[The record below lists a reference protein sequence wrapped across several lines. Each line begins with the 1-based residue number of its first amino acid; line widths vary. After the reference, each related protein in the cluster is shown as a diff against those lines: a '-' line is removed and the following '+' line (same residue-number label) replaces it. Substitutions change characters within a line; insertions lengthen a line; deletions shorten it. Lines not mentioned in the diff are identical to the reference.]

1 MSYRKL
7 NLDRDKIDLC
17 RTTASRIINPL
28 QKYIDRHSTTCIER
42 SIIKLLFNST
52 DEASDIVIQKL
63 GKDRLRK
70 GAALWL
76 GNALIHT
83 RLRPDELVAK
93 IAEGEITIDNIP
105 KLPIDKIKTKLIS
118 IASAEIQRIK
128 KEFENPHENSQ
139 QYNVKP
145 LIIIQKEKIS
155 SREALK
161 QAGKEPADIIL
172 FDNYDILKNNLS
184 DIKVSCNKKF
194 GYKIDGARAPQRT
207 ATSLKSGVD
216 LIAIDLIKQTLSNHI
231 NIKKILIDS
240 NWIGKIISKTNTKI
254 YSDAVHVRNL
264 DAYREAHQI
273 VALQLML
280 ERLFMNSNIIPEQF
294 IVTHA
299 YDIDPSLNDGFINE
313 LARAS
318 LMRELYPKN
327 LTVYLSPA
335 ARKLNT
341 PDHYSRIFTLFQLSG
356 IITEQSAILI
366 PQKED
371 NADILKSIQQI
382 SDNTTSLGDEIQFNP
397 NGKITRRAHIIVEN
411 TLKLLKKIEQSGF
424 YKALSDGL
432 IAGIKTNEKHGSG
445 LNDIFQKDRDYFNP
459 FADLADSKE
468 DNYCVSSRD
477 LSIRTKSKD
486 PEQKKDQKTASSA
499 PRSEG
504 QGTLRTKKRRRYKK
518 YSAQKKNIQDKEQI

>member
-1 MSYRKL
+1 MPNNVL
-7 NLDRDKIDLC
+7 
-17 RTTASRIINPL
+17 PL
-28 QKYIDRHSTTCIER
+28 
-42 SIIKLLFNST
+42 
-52 DEASDIVIQKL
+52 
-63 GKDRLRK
+63 
-70 GAALWL
+70 
-76 GNALIHT
+76 
-83 RLRPDELVAK
+83 
-93 IAEGEITIDNIP
+93 
-105 KLPIDKIKTKLIS
+105 
-118 IASAEIQRIK
+118 
-128 KEFENPHENSQ
+128 
-139 QYNVKP
+139 
-145 LIIIQKEKIS
+145 
-155 SREALK
+155 
-161 QAGKEPADIIL
+161 
-172 FDNYDILKNNLS
+172 
-184 DIKVSCNKKF
+184 
-194 GYKIDGARAPQRT
+194 
-207 ATSLKSGVD
+207 
-216 LIAIDLIKQTLSNHI
+216 
-231 NIKKILIDS
+231 
-240 NWIGKIISKTNTKI
+240 
-254 YSDAVHVRNL
+254 
-264 DAYREAHQI
+264 
-273 VALQLML
+273 
-280 ERLFMNSNIIPEQF
+280 
-294 IVTHA
+294 
-299 YDIDPSLNDGFINE
+299 
-313 LARAS
+313 
-318 LMRELYPKN
+318 RELYPKN

-468 DNYCVSSRD
+468 ENYCVSSRD